1 MSYTLERNDYLERL
15 KDKITVLQLLCKNY
29 DNDKKY
35 SLAKEMAVAVRVIVH
50 DAGRNSVSLLSH
62 LGSKDNIQMLSTMIR
77 AEPGTLVL
85 FGEGLCAMHLE
96 SGQNGCH
103 LRYLPKLQVE
113 DTKDI
118 PFSSWWDEEVLHDM
132 ADDYESQVWYTRKDL
147 VIAYSNKEGG
157 AHVDSN
163 LPDEVVRQSSER
175 VSGWGFSL
183 VDTTGKRVE
192 AKADNTP
199 KDATVRQIVYELLY
213 SLYGEYPDLFVEKYF

>member
-1 MSYTLERNDYLERL
+1 MPYTLERNDYLERL
-15 KDKITVLQLLCKNY
+15 KDKITVLQLLCKSY
-29 DNDKKY
+29 DNEKKY
-35 SLAKEMAVAVRVIVH
+35 SLAREMAVAVRVIVH

-62 LGSKDNIQMLSTMIR
+62 LGCKDSIRMLSTMVR
-77 AEPGTLVL
+77 AKPGTVFL

-96 SGQNGCH
+96 SGSQGCC
-103 LRYLPKLQVE
+103 LRYLPKLQV
-113 DTKDI
+113 DDNKDV
-118 PFSSWWDEEVLHDM
+118 PFSLWWDEEVLHDM
-132 ADDYESQVWYTRKDL
+132 TDDYVSKVWYTRKDL

-183 VDTTGKRVE
+183 VDATGKRVE

>member
-1 MSYTLERNDYLERL
+1 M
-15 KDKITVLQLLCKNY
+15 
-29 DNDKKY
+29 
-35 SLAKEMAVAVRVIVH
+35 
-50 DAGRNSVSLLSH
+50 
-62 LGSKDNIQMLSTMIR
+62 
-77 AEPGTLVL
+77 
-85 FGEGLCAMHLE
+85 
-96 SGQNGCH
+96 
-103 LRYLPKLQVE
+103 PKLQVE

>member
-15 KDKITVLQLLCKNY
+15 KDKIIVLQLLCKNY

-103 LRYLPKLQVE
+103 L
-113 DTKDI
+113 
-118 PFSSWWDEEVLHDM
+118 
-132 ADDYESQVWYTRKDL
+132 
-147 VIAYSNKEGG
+147 
-157 AHVDSN
+157 
-163 LPDEVVRQSSER
+163 
-175 VSGWGFSL
+175 
-183 VDTTGKRVE
+183 
-192 AKADNTP
+192 
-199 KDATVRQIVYELLY
+199 
-213 SLYGEYPDLFVEKYF
+213 